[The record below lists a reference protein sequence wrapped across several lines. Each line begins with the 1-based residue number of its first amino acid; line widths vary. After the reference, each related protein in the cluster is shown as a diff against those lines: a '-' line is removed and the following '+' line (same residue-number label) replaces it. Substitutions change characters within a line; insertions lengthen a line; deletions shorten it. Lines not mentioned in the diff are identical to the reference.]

1 MTKRDL
7 VWLLIV
13 ALVFV
18 LWLALVA
25 PSTVPAFLR

>member
-18 LWLALVA
+18 LWLVLVA
-25 PSTVPAFLR
+25 PTMPAFLR